1 MSYQPPIEIDLSEAV
16 VLVNRYSD
24 EFKNEDGTPN
34 DEIVAVNLGW
44 TLEQLQEFRHDFED
58 LLEAEKEIAKLAP
71 PKVRAPTDIDVM
83 LPGPGSL
90 PKEAPQLNDIAQAV
104 EAADTALRKGFHNLG
119 LTSREV
125 EEAVA
130 MQKFNGQYFKES
142 MDLSSCNVMRTSVR
156 LATQQG
162 LIQARLEFVR
172 EQIDRANKGALKET
186 GLTKEEQE
194 ARRIWVSEERQL
206 VYQFTEI
213 AELITKIADT
223 WYNGA
228 AKLALIKM
236 KMRENGANEN
246 EAVNG
251 AKIITQRKNRP
262 SFRPQTTIEQ

>member
-24 EFKNEDGTPN
+24 EFRNEDGTPN

-172 EQIDRANKGALKET
+172 EQIDRANKGALKES

-194 ARRIWVSEERQL
+194 AKQTCHPRSPDQRACERRVPRNKPNARTPAQRARGSATFQRRT
-206 VYQFTEI
+206 F
-213 AELITKIADT
+213 ARGGLI
-223 WYNGA
+223 
-228 AKLALIKM
+228 
-236 KMRENGANEN
+236 RCH
-246 EAVNG
+246 V
-251 AKIITQRKNRP
+251 
-262 SFRPQTTIEQ
+262 